1 MNPVKTNASS
11 TELLIQPFWAG
22 LLAFI
27 ALASVSAFLTYQRY
41 KIVATEEREKAY
53 NVTESVHSRLSTG
66 LQYSLSATQA
76 MSLLIDQNGTVH
88 NFDSIAPV
96 IYKAHKYIDA
106 LQLVPGGTIQYVY
119 PMEENKKV
127 IGYNILEDQARNKE
141 AFKAIEKKELFFAG
155 PFELKQGGLGVV
167 GRLPIFIN
175 NKFWGFSAVVIRL
188 TTLLNAAGIDTTGKS
203 GYYFQLSKINP
214 DTNKEE
220 FFLPLKGLSTTQY
233 EASVSVPNGEWKLSI
248 APVKGY
254 KAFLAA
260 IPIAVLGLVLSILG
274 TIFAT
279 YASKTPLRLRWLVDE
294 RTTELDKSEKRNK
307 AIVNALP
314 DILYVIDKEGCI
326 IDYSNPIGRQILL
339 NPDQII
345 MRNIAEVLP
354 QPIASD
360 IMIYVDN
367 VLRTGHVLSYSYQ
380 LEVDGVAKSYEA
392 RFVPHQTDDVLAL
405 VRDTTEP
412 KKVEMELIKS
422 REDLRLLSNHLE
434 NVREEERMH
443 IAREIHDELGQ
454 HLTVLKMNVSFLDK
468 SIAESDTRFTK
479 EFNKIVDLINEMVK
493 TVRKISHELRPNVL
507 DQLGLVPAMEWHSSD
522 FEKRTG
528 LKTTFTTDIMEIN
541 IEDNKGIG
549 LFRIFQESLT
559 NIARHAEATRVD
571 ISLNIQDGEIIMLIE
586 DDGKGFNTSSVEHK
600 KTLGIVGMRERAI
613 MMGGTYTIN
622 SSPGNGTIT
631 EVIIPVYK
639 S

>member
-1 MNPVKTNASS
+1 MNPGKTNASS
-11 TELLIQPFWAG
+11 TGLFIPPFWAG
-22 LLAFI
+22 LLTFI
-27 ALASVSAFLTYQRY
+27 ILASFSAFLTYQRY
-41 KIVATEEREKAY
+41 KIVANEEREKAY
-53 NVTESVHSRLSTG
+53 NVTESVHNRLLTG

-88 NFDSIAPV
+88 NFDSIAPL

-106 LQLVPGGTIQYVY
+106 LQLVPGGIIQYVY
-119 PMEENKKV
+119 PLEENRKV
-127 IGYNILEDQARNKE
+127 IGYNILEDQTRNKE
-141 AFKAIEKKELFFAG
+141 AYKAIEKKELFFAG

-167 GRLPIFIN
+167 GRLPVFIN

-188 TTLLNAAGIDTTGKS
+188 ATLLNAAGIDTTGES

-220 FFLPLKGLSTTQY
+220 FFLPLRGFSTSQY
-233 EASVSVPNGEWKLSI
+233 EVSISVPDGEWRLAI
-248 APVKGY
+248 VPVKGH

-260 IPIAVLGLVLSILG
+260 IPIAVLGLVLSLLG
-274 TIFAT
+274 SIFAN
-279 YASKTPLRLRWLVDE
+279 YASKTPLRLKWLVDN
-294 RTTELDKSEKRNK
+294 RTAELDKSEKRNK

-314 DILYVIDKEGCI
+314 DMLYVIDKEGRI
-326 IDYSNPIGRQILL
+326 IDYSNPVGLKTLMSHEQF
-339 NPDQII
+339 I
-345 MRNIAEVLP
+345 MRNVAEVLP
-354 QPIASD
+354 QPLASN
-360 IMIYVDN
+360 IMICVDN
-367 VLRTGHVLSYSYQ
+367 VLLTGHVLSYSFQ
-380 LEVDGVAKSYEA
+380 LEVDGATRSYEA

-405 VRDTTEP
+405 VRDTTEA
-412 KKVEMELIKS
+412 KKVEKELIKS

-434 NVREEERMH
+434 NIREEERLH

-468 SIAESDTRFTK
+468 NIAENDTRFTK
-479 EFNKIVDLINEMVK
+479 DFNKIVDLINEMVK

-507 DQLGLVPAMEWHSSD
+507 DQLGLVPAMEWHSND

-528 LKTTFTTDIMEIN
+528 LKTTFIADFMEIN
-541 IEDNKGIG
+541 LADNKRIG

-622 SSPGNGTIT
+622 SSPGNGSIT
-631 EVIIPVYK
+631 EVIIPVGK
-639 S
+639 N